1 LGFCTWKEEEEEE
14 EEEHSTTK
22 YKVIANNFLW
32 GIGDSF

>member
-1 LGFCTWKEEEEEE
+1 LEGGEEEE